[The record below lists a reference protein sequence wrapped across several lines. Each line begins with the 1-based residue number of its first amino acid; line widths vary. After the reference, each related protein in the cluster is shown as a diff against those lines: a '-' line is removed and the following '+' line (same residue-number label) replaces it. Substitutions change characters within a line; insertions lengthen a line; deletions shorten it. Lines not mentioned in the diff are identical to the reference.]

1 MSLADDTLDCCL
13 APFSTITG
21 AKLLRTTYIA
31 SRPTSI
37 RHYN

>member
-1 MSLADDTLDCCL
+1 LAGDTLNCCL

-21 AKLLRTTYIA
+21 ACLLRTTYIA

-37 RHYN
+37 RHYD